1 MTFKSH
7 IIYFICLYKL
17 WKEKTLLSY
26 KNVIKSSILDDDNTT
41 KMYIIASGEKTYFD
55 ELKQIWK
62 HPKIEFIFYSENI
75 KLHEYPGIEM
85 VKKISINNP
94 QDKIFYFHSKG
105 ITRKNAADD
114 WVAYLEYFNIENY
127 NLAIDLLNSGY
138 DAVSVE
144 YLQNPKPHFSGNF
157 WWANCNYINKLK
169 LPNSN
174 SKRHDFEFFIGNSN
188 EFKFMS
194 LHQSINDS
202 KWFNGFNAK
211 NRGIYTIEN
220 YKNKFIKREFKKV

>member
-26 KNVIKSSILDDDNTT
+26 QNIIKSSILDDSHTT

-105 ITRKNAADD
+105 ITRKNAA
-114 WVAYLEYFNIENY
+114 EI
-127 NLAIDLLNSGY
+127 
-138 DAVSVE
+138 
-144 YLQNPKPHFSGNF
+144 
-157 WWANCNYINKLK
+157 
-169 LPNSN
+169 
-174 SKRHDFEFFIGNSN
+174 FI
-188 EFKFMS
+188 
-194 LHQSINDS
+194 
-202 KWFNGFNAK
+202 
-211 NRGIYTIEN
+211 
-220 YKNKFIKREFKKV
+220 